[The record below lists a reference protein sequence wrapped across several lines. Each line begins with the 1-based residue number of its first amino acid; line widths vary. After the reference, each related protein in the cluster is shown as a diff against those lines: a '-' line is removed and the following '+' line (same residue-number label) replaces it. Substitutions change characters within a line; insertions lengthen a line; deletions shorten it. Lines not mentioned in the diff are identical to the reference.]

1 MSTPLTIRKCA
12 EALGVTHRTLRF
24 YEQKELIAPQRT
36 GTGGRTRLYDA
47 EQQARLAVIRE
58 AAAAGLDLETIRDG
72 LRSDD
77 EGAWLDLPASVWD
90 ANATRQVA
98 ELTAAT
104 RRADLAESLARNR
117 ELRRRANV
125 VRRAA

>member
-1 MSTPLTIRKCA
+1 MTDALTIA
-12 EALGVTHRTLRF
+12 ECGRLFGVTHRTLRF
-24 YEQKELIAPQRT
+24 YEQKELLAPQRT
-36 GTGGRTRLYDA
+36 GKVRLYDG